1 MRKITSFIIMMI
13 FLSSTALVG
22 QSASN
27 AISIEE
33 EQMMTQRRANPNAQ
47 SMTIPLTK
55 LKAKGLTYVAP
66 NKGNRA
72 VSNIKLEVQVDS
84 YASEASYNVWDY
96 D

>member
-1 MRKITSFIIMMI
+1 MRKITNLIMMMI

-55 LKAKGLTYVAP
+55 L
-66 NKGNRA
+66 
-72 VSNIKLEVQVDS
+72 
-84 YASEASYNVWDY
+84 
-96 D
+96 